1 MKRIALLLA
10 LFCLGLTMASFAVAK
25 DGPGKGKGK
34 KSSTTS
40 STTSSDPVTCH
51 PKISAI
57 LKGTFVS
64 GGGTSFTMDVTRS
77 NFHAKE
83 LVGEPLTIMVD
94 TKTKF
99 RRNGH
104 AELSDFEA
112 GDRLNVQARTCKVKK
127 QKNKNSTTS
136 TTTTTTTGSTPAPAV
151 TAPAMLAKRV
161 VGQPAKA
168 SAATTTTTT
177 TPAP

>member
-34 KSSTTS
+34 KKTTTS
-40 STTSSDPVTCH
+40 ATTLDPATCH
-51 PKISAI
+51 PKISVI

-83 LVGEPLTIMVD
+83 LVGDALTLTVD
-94 TKTKF
+94 DKTKF
-99 RRNGH
+99 RRKGH

-112 GDRLNVQARTCKVKK
+112 GDRLNVQARACRVKK
-127 QKNKNSTTS
+127 QKNKNA
-136 TTTTTTTGSTPAPAV
+136 TTTTTTTAAAPAAEA
-151 TAPAMLAKRV
+151 APMLAKRV
-161 VGQPAKA
+161 VGHPAK
-168 SAATTTTTT
+168 ATTTTTT
-177 TPAP
+177 TP

>member
-10 LFCLGLTMASFAVAK
+10 LFCLGLTTASFAVAK

-40 STTSSDPVTCH
+40 TDPATCH
-51 PKISAI
+51 PKISVI

-64 GGGTSFTMDVTRS
+64 GGGTSFTMDVKRS

-83 LVGEPLTIMVD
+83 LVGEALTLTVD
-94 TKTKF
+94 DKTKY
-99 RRNGH
+99 RRKGH

-112 GDRLNVQARTCKVKK
+112 GDRLNVQARACKARK
-127 QKNKNSTTS
+127 QKNKNG
-136 TTTTTTTGSTPAPAV
+136 TTTTTTTPAPA
-151 TAPAMLAKRV
+151 TEATPMLAKRV
-161 VGQPAKA
+161 VGQPPKA
-168 SAATTTTTT
+168 SGTTTTTT
-177 TPAP
+177 TASP

>member
-1 MKRIALLLA
+1 MKRTALLLA
-10 LFCLGLTMASFAVAK
+10 LFCLGLTTASFAVAK

-34 KSSTTS
+34 KSTTS
-40 STTSSDPVTCH
+40 STSSTDPATCH
-51 PKISAI
+51 PKVSAI

-77 NFHAKE
+77 NFHAKD
-83 LVGEPLTIMVD
+83 LVGEPLTLMVD
-94 TKTKF
+94 AKTKF
-99 RRNGH
+99 RRKGH
-104 AELSDFEA
+104 AELSDFVA

>member
-1 MKRIALLLA
+1 MKRIALLMA
-10 LFCLGLTMASFAVAK
+10 LFCLGLTTASFAVAK

-40 STTSSDPVTCH
+40 TDPATCH
-51 PKISAI
+51 PKISVI

-64 GGGTSFTMDVTRS
+64 GGGTSFTMDVKRS

-83 LVGEPLTIMVD
+83 LVGEALTLMVD
-94 TKTKF
+94 DKTKF
-99 RRNGH
+99 RRRGH

-112 GDRLNVQARTCKVKK
+112 GDRLNVQARACKAKK
-127 QKNKNSTTS
+127 QKNKNG
-136 TTTTTTTGSTPAPAV
+136 TTTTTTTTAEAPTTEA
-151 TAPAMLAKRV
+151 APMLAKRV

-168 SAATTTTTT
+168 SGTTTTTAS
-177 TPAP
+177 P

>member
-1 MKRIALLLA
+1 MKRTALLLA
-10 LFCLGLTMASFAVAK
+10 LFCLGLTTASFAVAK

-34 KSSTTS
+34 KSTTS
-40 STTSSDPVTCH
+40 STSSTDPATCH
-51 PKISAI
+51 PKVSAI

-127 QKNKNSTTS
+127 QKNQNS
-136 TTTTTTTGSTPAPAV
+136 TTTTTGSTPAPAV

-161 VGQPAKA
+161 DGHPAKA
-168 SAATTTTTT
+168 SAGTTTTTT

>member
-34 KSSTTS
+34 KSTTS
-40 STTSSDPVTCH
+40 STSSTDPATCH
-51 PKISAI
+51 PKVSAI

-77 NFHAKE
+77 NFHAKD
-83 LVGEPLTIMVD
+83 LVGEPLTLMVD
-94 TKTKF
+94 AKTKF
-99 RRNGH
+99 RRKGH
-104 AELSDFEA
+104 AELSDFMA

-127 QKNKNSTTS
+127 QKNQNS
-136 TTTTTTTGSTPAPAV
+136 TTTTTGSTPAPAV

-161 VGQPAKA
+161 DGHPAKA
-168 SAATTTTTT
+168 SAGTTTTTT

>member
-10 LFCLGLTMASFAVAK
+10 LVCLGLTTASFAVAK

-40 STTSSDPVTCH
+40 STASTDPATCH
-51 PKISAI
+51 PKVSAI

-64 GGGTSFTMDVTRS
+64 GGGTSFTMDVTGS
-77 NFHAKE
+77 NFHARD
-83 LVGEPLTIMVD
+83 LVGEPLTVMVD
-94 TKTKF
+94 AKTKF

-104 AELSDFEA
+104 AELSDFKA

-127 QKNKNSTTS
+127 QKNKNSTTA
-136 TTTTTTTGSTPAPAV
+136 TTGSTAAPAA
-151 TAPAMLAKRV
+151 TPAMIAKRL

-168 SAATTTTTT
+168 SAGTTAATTTTAAA
-177 TPAP
+177 TP

>member
-10 LFCLGLTMASFAVAK
+10 LFCLGLTTASFAVAK

-34 KSSTTS
+34 GKKTATTS
-40 STTSSDPVTCH
+40 TDPATCH
-51 PKISAI
+51 PKISVI

-83 LVGEPLTIMVD
+83 LVGDSLTLTVD
-94 TKTKF
+94 DKTKF
-99 RRNGH
+99 RRKGH

-112 GDRLNVQARTCKVKK
+112 GDRLNVQARACKVKK
-127 QKNKNSTTS
+127 QKNKNG
-136 TTTTTTTGSTPAPAV
+136 TTTTTTTTAAPAADA
-151 TAPAMLAKRV
+151 APMLAKRV
-161 VGQPAKA
+161 VGHPAK
-168 SAATTTTTT
+168 ATTTTTT
-177 TPAP
+177 P